1 LRKAKAITSTEDED
15 RFLKCL
21 APDSGHAKPHTA
33 WGASILSEYR
43 KAGLHKWDNEKVD
56 EVCRLFH
63 CTLSE
68 LAAVAGVDGT
78 RIGKYRTANRWP
90 MYLTIQWDRMIRFK
104 LQLPGLH
111 VQDAMAVKA
120 MDFRNNEEDKAA

>member
-1 LRKAKAITSTEDED
+1 MGRGPNRASTEDED

-21 APDSGHAKPHTA
+21 APEAGHAMPHTA

-43 KAGLHKWDNEKVD
+43 KAGLHKWDNEKVE

-68 LAAVAGVDGT
+68 LCAVAGVAGEL
-78 RIGKYRTANRWP
+78 IGRHRNNNRWP

-111 VQDAMAVKA
+111 VQDVMAVKTLA
-120 MDFRNNEEDKAA
+120 FTENEEDKAA